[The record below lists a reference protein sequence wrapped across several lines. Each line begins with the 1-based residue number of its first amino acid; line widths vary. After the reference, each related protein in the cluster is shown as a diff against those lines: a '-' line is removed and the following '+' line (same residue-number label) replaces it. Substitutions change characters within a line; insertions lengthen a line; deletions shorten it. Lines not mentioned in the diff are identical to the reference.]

1 MSLVN
6 KTNKRGPK
14 IEPCG
19 VPDVTAAEEDVAPR
33 KEGATEKEVAHRNVT
48 DCERSVKLI
57 TFTII

>member
-19 VPDVTAAEEDVAPR
+19 VPDVTAADSEEDVTPR
-33 KEGATEKEVAHRNVT
+33 KEGAIEKCCTSECDR
-48 DCERSVKLI
+48 L
-57 TFTII
+57 